1 MTKIIAFSGYA
12 GTGKNTFANELTT
25 QLATKYKVG
34 EFMLAGPGK
43 AAVAE
48 AMNLDISDM
57 EDKEFRVKK
66 CIGLTGSEP
75 ISPLDAIRIILE
87 TVASNGYP
95 TLWADLL
102 MQKLILNDDLDYA
115 IITDLRRTRELEVFR
130 RITDKM
136 VYRDFYHFHVV
147 RDMELTDYHNHV
159 SESEVENLRALA
171 DKVIDLDGNIPSLVT
186 DAISF
191 TQ

>member
-25 QLATKYKVG
+25 QLSTRYKVG
-34 EFMLAGPGK
+34 EFMLAGPAK

-48 AMNLDISDM
+48 AMNLDMSDM
-57 EDKEFRVKK
+57 EDKEFRVTK
-66 CIGLTGSEP
+66 CIGITGSKP
-75 ISPLDAIRIILE
+75 ISPIDAIRIIAE

-95 TLWADLL
+95 TIWADLL

-115 IITDLRRTRELEVFR
+115 IITDLRRLKELEVFR

-136 VYRDFYHFHVV
+136 TYRDFYHFHVV
-147 RDMELTDYHNHV
+147 RDIELTDYHKHV
-159 SESEVENLRALA
+159 SESEVEKLKDLA

-191 TQ
+191 VQ